1 MNRPLGIP
9 SLGGVVT
16 EFAPDG
22 SARIHF
28 RCPAGLH
35 RVPDG
40 VATASVAAQLFQHVG
55 PDWLACLITSGGHGV
70 IRPSRAG
77 LGTPEPR
84 LQALL
89 TGIAIGLN
97 QHEARDGHWVVGLD
111 LKEHG
116 VFAMW
121 RDHDGDSHALI
132 EFGEPAEIA
141 DWTVL
146 DFAAHAASA
155 LDTVKEQHRKVDATA
170 SQQVRLA
177 LGQKPTRH

>member
-1 MNRPLGIP
+1 MSRPLGIP

-22 SARIHF
+22 SARVHF
-28 RCPAGLH
+28 RAPAGLH

-40 VATASVAAQLFQHVG
+40 VAVASVAAQLFQHVG
-55 PDWLACLITSGGHGV
+55 RDWLACLITTDGKGV
-70 IRPSRAG
+70 IRPSRPG
-77 LGTPEPR
+77 LGTPDEH

-89 TGIAIGLN
+89 VGTAIALN
-97 QHEARDGHWVVGLD
+97 KHEARDGHWVVGFD
-111 LKEHG
+111 LEEHG
-116 VFAMW
+116 VFGMW
-121 RDHDGDSHALI
+121 RDSDGDSHVLI

-141 DWTVL
+141 DWTDL
-146 DFAAHAASA
+146 DFGAQACAA
-155 LDTVKEQHRKVDATA
+155 LDTMAEQHRKVDATA